1 MIPHNLHV
9 ALRFYLFSC
18 FFHQKTHP
26 YVHFHPG
33 QPSITHLP
41 FAVLAQVH
49 NSRVETKPAT
59 MAPIV
64 CMREGT
70 EATPLA
76 TFGVRRSRLRGQQRK
91 HSWPQWLGKHC
102 QHGQAARHA
111 SQLYGLCE
119 TLKVP
124 KSAKKSVGMPKASLR
139 ISLSISE

>member
-41 FAVLAQVH
+41 FAVFLGSSPQFSGRNEALCNGPHCMHERRRRGHTSNLWGEEVPFARATAQTQLAPV
-49 NSRVETKPAT
+49 A
-59 MAPIV
+59 
-64 CMREGT
+64 
-70 EATPLA
+70 
-76 TFGVRRSRLRGQQRK
+76 
-91 HSWPQWLGKHC
+91 W
-102 QHGQAARHA
+102 HA

-124 KSAKKSVGMPKASLR
+124 KSAKKSVGLPKASLR
-139 ISLSISE
+139 ISLSN